1 MGAALFL
8 GNPPASNYRTPVPCQ
23 AILAAAPWRVR
34 LRRKYRLLVKYKHT
48 QGVFPGTRGWRKRS
62 CNITSPIFFI
72 SAAEHS
78 GDALGA
84 ALIAALRGEF
94 PKARFTGIGGAKMA
108 KAGCR
113 VLADPTRHSAML
125 LGAVAQT
132 GYWFELLA
140 RLKKELALD
149 KPNVII
155 PIDSPTVNLRIARL
169 GQRLRIPVCY
179 YVAPQLWA
187 WAPWRIKTL
196 RASVNTLCCVLP
208 FEQAYFGQQGVPT
221 VYVGHPLFDLP
232 ADQPQTDPDLL
243 RPPLPKA
250 AVRIALLPGSRQAEI
265 TANFPPMLE
274 TFLALRGKFPGIAAV
289 AAAADEDRAWQIRN
303 FLPRYGAKIEVRT
316 GATDAIIR
324 WADLVLTCSGTAT
337 LQIARHHKPM
347 LVLYR
352 LAWWKWNLAGRF
364 LVQSKFLCLVN
375 ILADR
380 ELVPEFMPFYG
391 AVEPLVAT
399 ATDLLAHPEKRQAVA
414 RQLAELTAPMAAWS
428 DEMPAA
434 QRVALEVARLMAL
447 H

>member
-1 MGAALFL
+1 M
-8 GNPPASNYRTPVPCQ
+8 C
-23 AILAAAPWRVR
+23 
-34 LRRKYRLLVKYKHT
+34 
-48 QGVFPGTRGWRKRS
+48 GVKRS
-62 CNITSPIFFI
+62 CNITAPTFFL

-84 ALIAALRGEF
+84 ALIEALRGEF
-94 PKARFTGIGGAKMA
+94 PEARFTGIGGARMA
-108 KAGCR
+108 QAGCR
-113 VLADPTRHSAML
+113 VLADPTRNSAML
-125 LGAVAQT
+125 LGAAAQA
-132 GYWFELLA
+132 GYWFKLLSVM
-140 RLKKELALD
+140 KKQWATE
-149 KPNVII
+149 KPDVII

-169 GQRLRIPVCY
+169 GRRLRIPVCY

-196 RASVNTLCCVLP
+196 RAAVDTLCCVLP

-232 ADQPQTDPDLL
+232 ANRPQTDPNMLK
-243 RPPLPKA
+243 PPLPKA
-250 AVRIALLPGSRQAEI
+250 PVRLALLPGSRQAEI
-265 TANFPPMLE
+265 AANFPPMLE

-352 LAWWKWNLAGRF
+352 LAWWKWNLVGRF
-364 LVQSKFLCLVN
+364 LVQSKYLCLVN

-391 AVEPLVAT
+391 AVEPLVTA
-399 ATDLLAHPEKRQAVA
+399 ATDLLAHPEKRQAIE

-428 DEMPAA
+428 EAMLAA
-434 QRVALEVARLMAL
+434 QRVALEAARLMAL
-447 H
+447 Q